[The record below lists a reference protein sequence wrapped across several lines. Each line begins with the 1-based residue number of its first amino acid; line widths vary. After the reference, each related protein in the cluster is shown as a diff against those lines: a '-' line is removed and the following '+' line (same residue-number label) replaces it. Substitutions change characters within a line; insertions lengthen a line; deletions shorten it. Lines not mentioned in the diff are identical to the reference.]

1 MNDNEM
7 TSVTRR
13 RILRAS
19 VGAAGTLG
27 VVGCQSGAEEEAS
40 TTGETTA
47 GNEVTTTLTEERG
60 TATED
65 ATTASSSYSV
75 SMEPVGQVTF
85 ESVPDRWMTYY
96 STYGDMGIA
105 LGHLDGL
112 AGLFYVN
119 DWPTAFY
126 DRLPGVDVSLED
138 VQKIGASD
146 GIDRE
151 VFYEMDCDVHLMDP
165 NMLTW
170 VDDNWSDSDIEGV
183 RTEVGPFVG
192 NHIRRRGYEWHDYRP
207 YSLYEAF
214 ETVAEVFQ
222 ERERYEVLCEVHD
235 GLLAD
240 LQAGLPPEDDRPSV
254 GFLSIN
260 SDFEAGTFYAYP
272 LGAGNGKKQY
282 RDLRIDDTFAD
293 EINGAFAEW
302 DYEQL
307 LSADPDALVFLYGF
321 SHASAEDF
329 ESGVEQMRDDPVG
342 SQLTAVDEDRL
353 YRGGTEY
360 QGPIINLFQTQAA
373 AKQLYPD
380 QFGAWNGLGEPLP
393 EAERLFDY
401 QRVADAING
410 QV

>member
-1 MNDNEM
+1 MNGSEA

-13 RILRAS
+13 RILRTS
-19 VGAAGTLG
+19 VGAVGTLG
-27 VVGCQSGAEEEAS
+27 IAGCQSGAEEAAS
-40 TTGETTA
+40 ATGDTPAE
-47 GNEVTTTLTEERG
+47 NEG
-60 TATED
+60 TATVTDEQGTTTGD
-65 ATTASSSYSV
+65 AATASGSYSV
-75 SMEPVGQVTF
+75 SMEPVGEVTF

-96 STYGDMGIA
+96 STYGDIGIA
-105 LGHLDGL
+105 LGQLDGL
-112 AGLFYVN
+112 GGLFYVEN
-119 DWPTAFY
+119 WPTVFY
-126 DRLPGVDVSLED
+126 DWLPGVDVSFKD
-138 VQKIGASD
+138 VQKISASD

-151 VFYEMDCDVHLMDP
+151 VFYEMDYDIHLMDP

-170 VDDNWSDSDIEGV
+170 IDDNWSESDVEDV

-222 ERERYEVLCEVHD
+222 ERERYDVLREVHD
-235 GLLAD
+235 RLLAD

-254 GFLSIN
+254 GFLSVN
-260 SDFEAGTFYAYP
+260 SDIEAGTFYAYP

-282 RDLRIDDTFAD
+282 RDLRIDDAFAD
-293 EINGAFAEW
+293 DIDGAFAEW

-321 SHASAEDF
+321 SHTSAEDF
-329 ESGVEQMRDDPVG
+329 ESGVEQLRDDPVG

-360 QGPIINLFQTQAA
+360 QGPIINLFQTEAA

-410 QV
+410 RV